1 MFDALVIGAGPA
13 GLAIA
18 SELCGQGLKV
28 QGLIP
33 AEPSAPWTN
42 TYGSRPRK
50 TLNWAILPKEKV
62 K

>member
-50 TLNWAILPKEKV
+50 TLN
-62 K
+62 